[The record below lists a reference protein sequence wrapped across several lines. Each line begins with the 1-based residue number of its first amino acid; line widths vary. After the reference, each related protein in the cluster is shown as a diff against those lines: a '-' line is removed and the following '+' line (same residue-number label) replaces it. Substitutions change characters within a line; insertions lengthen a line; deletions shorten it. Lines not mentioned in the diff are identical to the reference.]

1 MRNLF
6 RRKPAVDP
14 ATKRYPQA
22 LTDLLTL
29 GEPTDDTDYQ
39 SWAERL
45 TGYAPDLIRMALDD
59 DLNQRYEDDPAVWA
73 PLHALHI
80 LGVVGAAE
88 AAGPLIACL
97 DWDDDWT
104 SETITDVYAG
114 IGPAAIPFLQKYLED
129 STHDTYG
136 RAKASGSLAAIAEAH
151 PEVQKDIVAYLAA
164 FLDRP
169 AADASADEETMTSFV
184 ICDLCDLGDRSAYP
198 AIKRAFDEN
207 RVDAQ
212 IAGLEDV
219 EADLG
224 LRPKLDYSKL
234 PLPPEEPGVHLSLR
248 CKVCGRERDYLF
260 PKVYCDLGTIK
271 NKKKSEKYS
280 PIIIPQR
287 VVCQKCG
294 AVDQY
299 EIGSMGQIALLA
311 DLLAQTKPELQQ
323 LRRED
328 QRIQYMEFTT
338 QWGRMH
344 PLEGLERYQKE
355 IARHP
360 NDANLRVGY
369 GNVLS
374 FLGRNDEAEPEYQRA
389 AELDPG
395 NPHTWLNLAQLAEE
409 RGDRATASR
418 LWQRVLDL
426 VPQSGLSAGD
436 RQAFLE
442 VAREHLQALRAG
454 RAPRT
459 SGLEVS
465 IPPYPHAQRPP
476 PRPVVGA
483 PPALPKPQR
492 VRAAQSVPPQSKAGA
507 PATPAESRPIPH
519 VGRNERCPCGSG
531 KKYKHCHGRKKK

>member
-1 MRNLF
+1 M
-6 RRKPAVDP
+6 
-14 ATKRYPQA
+14 Q
-22 LTDLLTL
+22 
-29 GEPTDDTDYQ
+29 E
-39 SWAERL
+39 
-45 TGYAPDLIRMALDD
+45 
-59 DLNQRYEDDPAVWA
+59 
-73 PLHALHI
+73 
-80 LGVVGAAE
+80 
-88 AAGPLIACL
+88 
-97 DWDDDWT
+97 
-104 SETITDVYAG
+104 
-114 IGPAAIPFLQKYLED
+114 
-129 STHDTYG
+129 
-136 RAKASGSLAAIAEAH
+136 
-151 PEVQKDIVAYLAA
+151 DIVAYLAA

-169 AADASADEETMTSFV
+169 AADDSATEETLTAFV
-184 ICDLCDLGDRSAYP
+184 ICDLGDLGDRSAYP

-207 RVDAQ
+207 RVDTQ
-212 IAGLEDV
+212 ILGLEDA

-224 LRPKLDYSKL
+224 LRPRPDYDKL
-234 PLPPEEPGVHLSLR
+234 PIPPEEPGVRLALR
-248 CKVCGRERDYLF
+248 CKVCGRERYYLF
-260 PKVYCDLGTIK
+260 PKVYCDLGTAT

-299 EIGSMGQIALLA
+299 EIGGMGQIALLA
-311 DLLAQTKPELQQ
+311 DLLMEVEPELQQ

-338 QWGRMH
+338 QWGQMH

-355 IARHP
+355 IARRP

-395 NPHTWLNLAQLAEE
+395 NPHAWLNLAQLAEE
-409 RGDRATASR
+409 RGDRATAR
-418 LWQRVLDL
+418 TLWQRLLEVT
-426 VPQSGLSAGD
+426 PQSGLPAGD
-436 RQAFLE
+436 RQDFLE
-442 VAREHLQALRAG
+442 VAQEHLQALRAG
-454 RAPRT
+454 RAPST

-465 IPPYPHAQRPP
+465 IPPYPQAQRPP

-483 PPALPKPQR
+483 PPVLPTPQPAR
-492 VRAAQSVPPQSKAGA
+492 PAQSAPPQSKAGA
-507 PATPAESRPIPH
+507 PTTPAQSRPIPR